1 MSSTRPLVTLIT
13 TAALLTLS
21 ACQSNTV
28 QGVKQDAHV
37 VKEKVVE
44 VKDAV
49 VDTAIE
55 VKDKTVEGGKAVGQA
70 VGSGLEKAGDAVKGA
85 AQ

>member
-1 MSSTRPLVTLIT
+1 MSSTQPLFTLLA
-13 TAALLTLS
+13 TATLVS
-21 ACQSNTV
+21 LAACNTV

-37 VKEKVVE
+37 VKDKAVE

-49 VDTAIE
+49 VDKAIE
-55 VKDKTVEGGKAVGQA
+55 VKDKTVEGGKAAGQA

-85 AQ
+85 TN